1 MKPFSKRDNILLLI
15 IAVGLLGYFLVDLA
29 TIQSGIAVISG
40 PVYPLYISIGVSAL
54 GVMSFVFSTRA
65 RIKWARNKV
74 NAGRF

>member
-1 MKPFSKRDNILLLI
+1 MKPFSNKVNIPLLI

-29 TIQSGIAVISG
+29 TILSGIAVISG

-54 GVMSFVFSTRA
+54 GVMSFVSSTMA
-65 RIKWARNKV
+65 MIKWERNKV